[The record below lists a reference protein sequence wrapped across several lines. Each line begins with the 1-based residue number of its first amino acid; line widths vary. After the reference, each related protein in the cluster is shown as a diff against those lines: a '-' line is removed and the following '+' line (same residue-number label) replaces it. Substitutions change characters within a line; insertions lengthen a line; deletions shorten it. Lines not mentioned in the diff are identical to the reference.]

1 MALYQTVR
9 LDPATMERLRALA
22 ARTGQSL
29 ADLVRTWS
37 YADVDTVLRVHGMRT
52 AAEARAMERRARTTK
67 ATTGSGSTGPSLKGQ
82 GPGSS
87 SGNVSIDG

>member
-1 MALYQTVR
+1 MALYQTTR

-67 ATTGSGSTGPSLKGQ
+67 GHNRERKHRPVVEGAGPRLLLRERL
-82 GPGSS
+82 
-87 SGNVSIDG
+87 D

>member
-9 LDPATMERLRALA
+9 VDPATMERLRALA

-37 YADVDTVLRVHGMRT
+37 YADVDTVLRVHGNADGSRSSGHG
-52 AAEARAMERRARTTK
+52 APGEDHEGHNRERKHRPIID
-67 ATTGSGSTGPSLKGQ
+67 GS

-87 SGNVSIDG
+87 SGNASIDG